1 MPAVE
6 LGTAYLTLA
15 ASTKGFVKEVG
26 SAFGQAEG
34 AAAASGKRMGQA
46 ITAGLA
52 SASGASVEKLQGDL
66 AESEEKLAAVTE
78 RTAQKRRAAQ
88 SQVEKAIQGV
98 KSAQDQESA
107 AAQRV
112 SAAQEK
118 LDNARVDGAKSVEV
132 AEKALQ
138 ELRESGS
145 AKGSQIAAAE
155 QKVSQARARASEA
168 VSNAELGVMR
178 ARTASEASSQKVG
191 AAEDKVTAAR
201 RNYTAVS
208 RDGVQQIT
216 AYKVAVDDSSRKLQ
230 EAKTASEQA
239 AVATE
244 QAGGAF
250 SRMGGAISSALKG
263 DFRGAFSTIKGDAAT
278 SADGVQHEFEEAS
291 QEGAGS
297 MQSAFSGVV
306 GKLPA
311 LVGAAGI
318 GAALSNGI
326 GESMEQ
332 ARLTDKLAAQ
342 LDLTKPQAE
351 VAGKVAGSLYS
362 QAYGDSMEGVNEAVG
377 SVMSSIKGMST
388 ASQGDIER
396 VSGYALDLASA
407 FDIDVNDAVG
417 AAGVLMNN
425 GLAKD
430 ADSAFDQITLGMQKI
445 PAGFRGELTD
455 AVTEY
460 SKHFEG
466 LGLSGEQAISMLVKA
481 SDQGEIGIDKMGDAI
496 KEFQIRSTDMSTST
510 QGAYEDLGLSTEDMT
525 NRLLA
530 GGDSAKEAFGEI
542 INALLNVDDPARQSQ
557 DTLALFGTQMED
569 LGVDKI
575 PEMLKAMDPA
585 AGALEGFGGAA
596 ERMGDTLNDNAATRV
611 EEFKRTLSQ
620 GWVEAVGG
628 ALEAFDKLKASVAP
642 LVDFLKSTVDVW
654 GPFAAGIGIVA
665 AAVGVWSGAQ
675 ALLDAELGIFTGIM
689 AVLTSPIT
697 WIIVALGLLVGAV
710 IYAWNNFTLFHDAVV
725 AVWNGIVTVV
735 QWAWETILLPVFQ
748 AIASFVM
755 DVLAPVFMWLW
766 QSVVVPAWN
775 AIAAVVSWAW
785 TTIIQPLLQAM
796 WAFITDVL
804 APVFTWFWQSIIVP
818 VWNAIGAVISWA
830 WNSVI
835 VPIFNAISAFINGVL
850 APVFWWLYNS
860 VIQPVWNVISWAI
873 GAAWTVI
880 KNIFQAIWW
889 TITNVLGP
897 IFNWLYNA
905 VVKPVWD
912 WIVAAIQYAWNSQI
926 KPIWDAIKW
935 FITAVLG
942 PWFNWLYNSVVKPVW
957 DAIGTAI
964 KWAWNSVIKP
974 VWDALRNFINGVLGP
989 VFQWLLNNVIRPVWD
1004 AIGGKIRAVTDFI
1017 RTKVLDPLA
1026 YFLQHGFMDAWTK
1039 TKDGISEQWDKL
1051 RDAVKKPIKF
1061 VVDKVVNPFIGGF
1074 NDINDIWH
1082 GDDIK
1087 KMDIGFARGG
1097 YTGPGSKYTPA
1108 GVVHAD
1114 EFVVKKS
1121 SRRKF
1126 ERENPGL
1133 LDHINATGELP
1144 SDPRALSGQ
1153 KTQTGGV
1160 YAGTVPPHGPSG
1172 GIWGPMQA
1180 RASQAGE
1187 MTFSNVNVLGA
1198 SVKEAIKAWVGRSA
1212 LKIRTGNSGPGV
1224 HRFGPGASGGWGY
1237 YSGIGGDHIEINP
1250 ASPSNRR
1257 QGILVHEIGHALSL
1271 GHVGAG
1277 DSSSV
1282 MDHNMTGGDWPHS
1295 GDYQALRETWGQPGK
1310 GVKTYENPGGGGDS
1324 GSSWIADLIR
1334 DKVKSL
1340 VNAPLE
1346 SAKKAFPYPWAQLP
1360 IGLTQQ
1366 MIDQVIDWAT
1376 GGGSDSGEDPGGSG
1390 VERWRGT
1397 VKDALRRVGLPT
1409 SSDYVEAWLRQIQTE
1424 SGGNPKAVQGNIGD
1438 INNRTGNLAQGLVQ
1452 VIPPTFRANR
1462 DPSLPDDPFNPLA
1475 NLVAGMRYAKA
1486 TYGSQGM
1493 LRAIGKGHGY
1503 AEGGLVRPA
1512 LFDGGGV
1519 LDRGVQFIDH
1529 QRTRPDYVLSEPQ
1542 WQAMYTIAEKQA
1554 QSGEIHMHMETRADQ
1569 DPTIMGRRA
1578 GEALAWQMEKV
1589 MA

>member
-34 AAAASGKRMGQA
+34 AAAASGKRMGKA
-46 ITAGLA
+46 ITAGLE

-66 AESEEKLAAVTE
+66 AESEEKLASVTE

-98 KSAQDQESA
+98 KTAQDQEAA

-118 LDNARVDGAKSVEV
+118 LDHARVNGVKSVEV
-132 AEKALQ
+132 AETALQ

-168 VSNAELGVMR
+168 VSNAEMGVMR
-178 ARTASEASSQKVG
+178 ARTASEASTQKVQS
-191 AAEDKVTAAR
+191 AEEKVTAAR
-201 RNYTAVS
+201 RNYTNVS

-216 AYKVAVDDSSRKLQ
+216 AYKGAVDDSNRKLE

-263 DFRGAFSTIKGDAAT
+263 DFKGAFSTIKGDAAGA
-278 SADGVQHEFEEAS
+278 ADGVEHEFQEAS
-291 QEGAGS
+291 TEGAGS
-297 MQSAFSGVV
+297 MESAFSEVV

-332 ARLTDKLAAQ
+332 ARLADKLAAQ

-351 VAGKVAGSLYS
+351 MAGKIAGSLYS
-362 QAYGDSMEGVNEAVG
+362 HAYGDSMESVNEAVG
-377 SVMSSIKGMST
+377 AVMSTIKGMSN

-396 VSGYALDLASA
+396 VSEYALDLASA

-417 AAGVLMNN
+417 AVGVLMNN

-455 AVTEY
+455 AVKEY

-585 AGALEGFGGAA
+585 AGTLEGFGGAA
-596 ERMGDTLNDNAATRV
+596 ERMGDTLNDNATTRV
-611 EEFKRTLSQ
+611 EEFKRTLAQ

-628 ALEAFDKLKASVAP
+628 ALEAFDKLKSAVAP
-642 LVDFLKSTVDVW
+642 VVDFLKSTVDVW

-665 AAVGVWSGAQ
+665 AAVAVWAGWQSILNLAVGA
-675 ALLDAELGIFTGIM
+675 FTGIM

-710 IYAWNNFTLFHDAVV
+710 IYAWQNFQWFHDAVV
-725 AVWNGIVTVV
+725 AVWNGIVAVV

-755 DVLAPVFMWLW
+755 DVLVPAFMWLW
-766 QSVVVPAWN
+766 QSVIVPAWN

-804 APVFTWFWQSIIVP
+804 APVFTWLWQSIIVP

-889 TITNVLGP
+889 VITNVLGP
-897 IFNWLYNA
+897 IFQWLYYS

-912 WIVAAIQYAWNSQI
+912 WISGAIKWAWENII
-926 KPIWDAIKW
+926 KPVWDAIKW
-935 FITAVLG
+935 FI
-942 PWFNWLYNSVVKPVW
+942 
-957 DAIGTAI
+957 D
-964 KWAWNSVIKP
+964 
-974 VWDALRNFINGVLGP
+974 RVLGP
-989 VFQWLLNNVIRPVWD
+989 VFHWLFDNVIRPVWD
-1004 AIGGKIRAVTDFI
+1004 AISDKIRTVVDFV
-1017 RTKVLDPLA
+1017 RTKILDPLA
-1026 YFLQHGFMDAWTK
+1026 YFLQHGFMDAWVK

-1051 RDAVKKPIKF
+1051 RDAVKKPIQF

-1074 NDINDIWH
+1074 NKINDIWG
-1082 GDDIK
+1082 GDDIGK
-1087 KMDIGFARGG
+1087 FPGFARGG
-1097 YTGPGSKYTPA
+1097 YTGAGSKFQPA
-1108 GVVHAD
+1108 GIVHAD

-1121 SRRKF
+1121 SRKKF

-1295 GDYQALRETWGQPGK
+1295 GDYRALRETWGQPGK
-1310 GVKTYENPGGGGDS
+1310 GVKVYENPGGGGDS

-1340 VNAPLE
+1340 INAPLE
-1346 SAKKAFPYPWAQLP
+1346 SAKKAFPYPFAQLP
-1360 IGLTQQ
+1360 ISLFQK
-1366 MIDQVIDWAT
+1366 MLDQVIDWAT

-1409 SSDYVEAWLRQIQTE
+1409 SNDYVEAWLRQIQTE

-1438 INNRTGNLAQGLVQ
+1438 INNATGNLAQGLVQ
-1452 VIPPTFRANR
+1452 VIPPTFQAFR

-1486 TYGSQGM
+1486 TNGSQGM

-1503 AEGGLVRPA
+1503 AEGGFVRPA

-1519 LDRGVQFIDH
+1519 LERGVQFIDH

-1542 WQAMYTIAEKQA
+1542 WQAMYTIAEKQS

>member
-34 AAAASGKRMGQA
+34 TAAASGKRMGKA
-46 ITAGLA
+46 ITSGLA

-98 KSAQDQESA
+98 KSAQDQASV

-112 SAAQEK
+112 SAAQDK
-118 LDNARVDGAKSVEV
+118 LDHARVDGAKSVEV

-168 VSNAELGVMR
+168 VSNAEMGVMR
-178 ARTASEASSQKVG
+178 ARTASEASSQKVQ

-201 RNYTAVS
+201 RNYTNVS

-216 AYKVAVDDSSRKLQ
+216 AYKGAVDDSSRKLA
-230 EAKTASEQA
+230 EAKNASEQA
-239 AVATE
+239 AGAAE

-250 SRMGGAISSALKG
+250 SRMGGAIRSALKG
-263 DFRGAFSTIKGDAAT
+263 DFKGAFSTIKGDAAGA
-278 SADGVQHEFEEAS
+278 ADGVEHEFQEAS
-291 QEGAGS
+291 TEGAGS
-297 MQSAFSGVV
+297 MESAFSGVL

-318 GAALSNGI
+318 GAALTNGI
-326 GESMEQ
+326 GESMSQ

-351 VAGKVAGSLYS
+351 MAGRIAGSLYS
-362 QAYGDSMEGVNEAVG
+362 HAYGDSMESVNEAVG
-377 SVMSSIKGMST
+377 AVMSTIKGMSN

-396 VSGYALDLASA
+396 VSGYAMNLASA

-417 AAGVLMNN
+417 AVGVLMNN

-455 AVTEY
+455 AVKEY

-510 QGAYEDLGLSTEDMT
+510 KGAYEDLGLSTEEMT
-525 NRLLA
+525 GKLLA
-530 GGDSAKEAFGEI
+530 GGDSAKEAFGQI

-575 PEMLKAMDPA
+575 PDMLKAMDPA
-585 AGALEGFGGAA
+585 AGTLEGFGGAA
-596 ERMGDTLNDNAATRV
+596 EKMGDTLNDNAATRV
-611 EEFKRTLSQ
+611 EEFKRTLAQ

-628 ALEAFDKLKASVAP
+628 ALEAFDKLKSAVAP
-642 LVDFLKSTVDVW
+642 VVDFLKSTVDVW

-665 AAVGVWSGAQ
+665 AAVAVWAGWQSILNLAVGA
-675 ALLDAELGIFTGIM
+675 FTGIM
-689 AVLTSPIT
+689 AVLTTPIT

-710 IYAWNNFTLFHDAVV
+710 IYAWQNFSWFHDAVV

-755 DVLAPVFMWLW
+755 DVLVPAFMWLW
-766 QSVVVPAWN
+766 QSVIVPAWN

-796 WAFITDVL
+796 WAFITTVL

-850 APVFWWLYNS
+850 APVFWWLYNG
-860 VIQPVWNVISWAI
+860 VIQPVWTVISWAI
-873 GAAWTVI
+873 GAAWTII

-889 TITNVLGP
+889 VITNVLGP
-897 IFNWLYNA
+897 IFNWLYNS

-912 WIVAAIQYAWNSQI
+912 WIVAAIQYAWNTQI
-926 KPIWDAIKW
+926 KPIWDAIKG
-935 FITAVLG
+935 FITGVLG
-942 PWFNWLYNSVVKPVW
+942 PWFQWLYNAVVKPVW
-957 DAIGTAI
+957 DAISTAIQWAWNNVIKPAWDAI
-964 KWAWNSVIKP
+964 KW
-974 VWDALRNFINGVLGP
+974 FIDSVLGP
-989 VFQWLLNNVIRPVWD
+989 VFWWLLNNVIRPVWD

-1039 TKDGISEQWDKL
+1039 TKDGIKEQWDKL
-1051 RDAVKKPIKF
+1051 RDAVKKPIQF

-1074 NDINDIWH
+1074 NKINDIWH

-1097 YTGPGSKYTPA
+1097 YTGPGSKYQPA
-1108 GVVHAD
+1108 GIVHAD

-1126 ERENPGL
+1126 EAAHPGW
-1133 LDHINATGELP
+1133 LDTINRTGELP
-1144 SDPRALSGQ
+1144 QKPEGLGGLPRAGRNEAW
-1153 KTQTGGV
+1153 
-1160 YAGTVPPHGPSG
+1160 AGTVPPHGPSG
-1172 GIWGPMQA
+1172 GIWGSMQA
-1180 RASQAGE
+1180 QASRAGKMKFADTSI
-1187 MTFSNVNVLGA
+1187 FGA
-1198 SVKEAIKAWVGRSA
+1198 STREAAKAWMGRSA
-1212 LKIRTGNSGPGV
+1212 LKIEMGGGGPGV
-1224 HRFGPGASGGWGY
+1224 SRFVNGAAGGWGF
-1237 YSGIGGDHIEINP
+1237 YSGNTIQVNGAAVP
-1250 ASPSNRR
+1250 RNRVK
-1257 QGILVHEIGHALSL
+1257 GVLVHEMGHALGL
-1271 GHVGAG
+1271 GHTAG
-1277 DSSSV
+1277 HDSSSV
-1282 MDHNMTGGDWPHS
+1282 MDHFMTGGDWPHS

-1340 VNAPLE
+1340 INAPLE
-1346 SAKKAFPYPWAQLP
+1346 SAKKAFPYPFAQLP
-1360 IGLTQQ
+1360 ISLFQK
-1366 MIDQVIDWAT
+1366 MLDQVIDWAT

-1397 VKDALRRVGLPT
+1397 VKQALARVGLPT

-1438 INNRTGNLAQGLVQ
+1438 INNATGNLAQGLVQ

-1503 AEGGLVRPA
+1503 SEGGLVRPA

-1542 WQAMYTIAEKQA
+1542 WQAMYAIAEKQA
-1554 QSGEIHMHMETRADQ
+1554 ASGEIHMHMETRDQ